1 LNIDPAKRGRLAVV
15 AVALCGALTGAAA
28 AEQPR
33 AVLELFTS
41 QGCSS
46 CPPADKLLG
55 ELAQRKDV
63 LALSLPVDYWDY
75 LGWKDTLANHD
86 FSERQKEYASAR
98 GDGEVYTPQMVINGT
113 DRVVGSDR
121 AAIEAALTSV
131 GGKLPVP
138 IDLTSKPDATTVTI
152 GAGDAV
158 TPKRGTL
165 WLVMYE
171 RAVTVPIEHGENS
184 GKTITYANVVRK
196 MRPIAMWKGEPLSID
211 LPRSEVTQ
219 AKVTRCA
226 VFLQAETAMGL
237 PGPILGASTIYYGH

>member
-1 LNIDPAKRGRLAVV
+1 MTTSRLAFV
-15 AVALCGALTGAAA
+15 AVALCGAFTGTAL

-86 FSERQKEYASAR
+86 FSERQKEYATAR
-98 GDGEVYTPQMVINGT
+98 GDGEVFTPQVVINGAG
-113 DRVVGSDR
+113 RFVGSDR
-121 AAIEAALTSV
+121 AAIEAALTHSANA
-131 GGKLPVP
+131 LPVA
-138 IDLTSKPDATTVTI
+138 IDLASKPDATTVTI
-152 GAGDAV
+152 GAAV
-158 TPKRGTL
+158 AGTPTKGTI

-171 RAVTVPIEHGENS
+171 RAVTVPIVRGENG
-184 GKTITYANVVRK
+184 GKTVTYANVVRK
-196 MRPIAMWKGEPLSID
+196 LRPIAMWNGAPLSID
-211 LPRSEVTQ
+211 LPKSEVTQ

-226 VFLQAETAMGL
+226 VFLQAETDAGL
-237 PGPILGASTIYYGH
+237 PGAILGASTIYYGH

>member
-1 LNIDPAKRGRLAVV
+1 MLNSSRLAFVT
-15 AVALCGALTGAAA
+15 VALCGAFASSAL

-55 ELAQRKDV
+55 ELAQRKDI

-86 FSERQKEYASAR
+86 FSERQKEYATAR
-98 GDGEVYTPQMVINGT
+98 GDSDVFTPQMVINGGG
-113 DRVVGSDR
+113 RFVGSDK
-121 AAIEAALTSV
+121 AAIESALTQAGSA
-131 GGKLPVP
+131 LPVP
-138 IDLTSKPDATTVTI
+138 IDLASKPDATTVTI
-152 GAGDAV
+152 GAAGAG
-158 TPKRGTL
+158 TPTKGTI

-171 RAVTVPIEHGENS
+171 RAVTVPIVRGENS
-184 GKTITYANVVRK
+184 GKTVTYTNVVRK
-196 MRPIAMWKGEPLSID
+196 LRPIAMWKGAPLSID
-211 LPRSEVTQ
+211 LPKSEVTQ

-226 VFLQAETAMGL
+226 VLLQAETETGL
-237 PGPILGASTIYYGH
+237 PGAILGASTIYYGH

>member
-1 LNIDPAKRGRLAVV
+1 LNTGRLAFLT
-15 AVALCGALTGAAA
+15 VALCGAFTGAAA

-46 CPPADKLLG
+46 CPPADRL
-55 ELAQRKDV
+55 LAQLAERKDV

-86 FSERQKEYASAR
+86 FSERQKEYATAR
-98 GDGEVYTPQMVINGT
+98 GDGEVYTPQVVINGSA
-113 DRVVGSDR
+113 RVVGSDR
-121 AAIEAALTSV
+121 AAIEAALAGAGPS
-131 GGKLPVP
+131 LPVP
-138 IDLTSKPDATTVTI
+138 IELASKPDATTVTI
-152 GAGDAV
+152 GAASGSA
-158 TPKRGTL
+158 PKRGTI

-184 GKTITYANVVRK
+184 GKTITYTNVVRK
-196 MRPIAMWKGEPLSID
+196 LRPIAMWTGAPLSID
-211 LPRSEVTQ
+211 LPKSEVTQ
-219 AKVTRCA
+219 AKVSRCA
-226 VFLQAETAMGL
+226 VFLQAETAAGL

>member
-1 LNIDPAKRGRLAVV
+1 LSTGRIAFVT
-15 AVALCGALTGAAA
+15 VALCGALTGVALA

-55 ELAQRKDV
+55 QLAARKDV

-86 FSERQKEYASAR
+86 FSERQKEYAAAR
-98 GDGEVYTPQMVINGT
+98 GDGEVYTPQLVINGT
-113 DRVVGSDR
+113 ERFVGSDR
-121 AAIEAALTSV
+121 AAIEAALTHAAPA
-131 GGKLPVP
+131 LPVS
-138 IDLTSKPDATTVTI
+138 IDLASKPDATTVTI
-152 GAGDAV
+152 GAAGTS
-158 TPKRGTL
+158 TPKRGTI

-184 GKTITYANVVRK
+184 GKTITYSNVVRK
-196 MRPIAMWKGEPLSID
+196 IRPIAMWTGVPLSID

-226 VFLQAETAMGL
+226 VLLQAETAAGL